1 MITINPAKLAKIN
14 VPEKVARFQ
23 ARGAL
28 LQSGFLEE
36 VEAVMSHADTDA
48 MAKLAWSDAQEFYRQ
63 SPTILGMAAVIG
75 LTDKE
80 LDDLF
85 ILAATIQ
92 A

>member
-1 MITINPAKLAKIN
+1 MITINPTKLAKIN
-14 VPEKVARFQ
+14 VPEKVTRFQ

-28 LQSGFLEE
+28 LQADMLDE
-36 VEAVMSHADTDA
+36 VEAIMNHADTDA
-48 MAKLAWSDAQEFYRQ
+48 MAKLAWTDAQEFYRQ
-63 SPTILGMAAVIG
+63 SPTILGMAAFIG
-75 LTDKE
+75 LNDQE